1 MPVSKLRNK
10 YSKAKKKKIVISR
23 KIVFKNAISKRDE
36 RGILPV
42 RTLCY
47 NFSELFFNISP
58 DFKSEFDVEVAS
70 GLSDKIHY
78 KISAQPVREV
88 AELKSYKEPG
98 EVKSIQE
105 IVLYENYNQF
115 LWSLCYSLLV
125 LFDKGIHEP
134 RLNGVY
140 RGTFVDTKQVRE
152 AWEVFKAGISLTTE
166 FKRTIFFAL
175 PNPEMDSNRKYV
187 SLANA
192 IYCAAL
198 EFILLHEF
206 GHQFFG
212 HYADDPNPE
221 QSKEHEFLVDD
232 FAIEKMSAHFSKK
245 DGPTLKAGI
254 LFGTLSFFF
263 LDRRINGGDT
273 HPDLDDR
280 LIEIVDKLEL
290 NELDNLWGIAS
301 LGINLWGHHFNHN
314 IKIPRIGETYQA
326 LFKDTVKDLK
336 RFK

>member
-1 MPVSKLRNK
+1 MPVSRSRNK
-10 YSKAKKKKIVISR
+10 KSKVKKKKIVLSR
-23 KIVFKNAISKRDE
+23 KVLIKNAITKQDE

-42 RTLCY
+42 RSLCS

-70 GLSDKIHY
+70 GLSDKIYY
-78 KISAQPVREV
+78 KISDKPVREV
-88 AELKSYKEPG
+88 AELKSYSEPG
-98 EVKSIQE
+98 DAKSTQR

-134 RLNGVY
+134 RLKGVY
-140 RGTFVDTKQVRE
+140 KGTFVDSKQVRE
-152 AWEVFKAGISLTTE
+152 AWELFKAGISLTTE
-166 FKRTIFFAL
+166 FKRTVFFDL
-175 PNPEMDSNRKYV
+175 PNPEIDSNREYV
-187 SLANA
+187 GLANA

-206 GHQFFG
+206 GHHFFG

-221 QSKEHEFLVDD
+221 QSKQDEFLVDD
-232 FAIEKMSAHFSKK
+232 FAIEKMSAHFSKEE
-245 DGPTLKAGI
+245 GSTLKAGI

-280 LIEIVDKLEL
+280 LNEIIDRLEL
-290 NELDNLWGIAS
+290 DELNNLWGIAS

-314 IKIPRIGETYQA
+314 IKIPRIGETYKA
-326 LFKDTVKDLK
+326 LFKDTIEDLK